1 MILRLHHMVRQNK
14 HQSYL
19 VLIINIWNAKSLN
32 IVHNGI
38 ETFSKVKY
46 LGFIL
51 DGSLSGESMA
61 LNVIEFKVSTY
72 IDKSVLYRHLYTSL
86 IQPLFDYGYT
96 AWFQNFSKILRV
108 RL

>member
-1 MILRLHHMVRQNK
+1 MVRQNK

-19 VLIINIWNAKSLN
+19 VLIINIRNAKSLN

-61 LNVIEFKVSTY
+61 LNVIE
-72 IDKSVLYRHLYTSL
+72 
-86 IQPLFDYGYT
+86 
-96 AWFQNFSKILRV
+96 
-108 RL
+108 